1 MFLQLG
7 GIQWLRGQEE
17 GKGVSRKS
25 NGSRVIMCKMAIF
38 VHSRGIG
45 VKIGW
50 NGVHAVVECP
60 LILIW
65 YSFLHLNNFLSHPG
79 FGQILSFYYYFSAS
93 PFIHVAFGYGLAL
106 TLGILISGGV
116 SGGHLNPAVTL
127 AMATLKKC
135 KWIQVR
141 GCQSDATTTSLDSRV
156 TSLKQLSVT

>member
-1 MFLQLG
+1 MKEKVKLTVVK
-7 GIQWLRGQEE
+7 LRGYFVATRFKIFECRIS
-17 GKGVSRKS
+17 VSS
-25 NGSRVIMCKMAIF
+25 IV
-38 VHSRGIG
+38 
-45 VKIGW
+45 
-50 NGVHAVVECP
+50 
-60 LILIW
+60 LIY
-65 YSFLHLNNFLSHPG
+65 YSFLHLNNFLSHPA

-141 GCQSDATTTSLDSRV
+141 GCQSDDTTTSLDSRV
-156 TSLKQLSVT
+156 TSLKLLSVA